1 MYGENIIDAEI
12 IEKTLSTFHPNTMIL
27 AQRYRERSF
36 QKYGAMVYLLLV
48 VEKNN
53 ELLLKNHQI
62 RPIGSAQVPEVHNT
76 SFLKNERGKGHRGG
90 RGYGRN
96 CGR

>member
-1 MYGENIIDAEI
+1 MYGENIIDAQI

-36 QKYGAMVYLLLV
+36 QKYGALVSLLLV
-48 VEKNN
+48 AEKN

-62 RPIGSAQVPEVHNT
+62 PPIGSAQLPEVHNT

-90 RGYGRN
+90 
-96 CGR
+96 